1 MWDEQLLCRLLC
13 SSAKPFA
20 LEQGVAHQP
29 SLSIILNLRGINE
42 ANSDKEYPKMSK
54 LIVPTAKCRDSMM
67 YNMGN
72 KMDKMAKWVKV
83 GQECKFPVIR

>member
-1 MWDEQLLCRLLC
+1 MRQIHIRKTL
-13 SSAKPFA
+13 
-20 LEQGVAHQP
+20 Q
-29 SLSIILNLRGINE
+29 
-42 ANSDKEYPKMSK
+42 MSK

-83 GQECKFPVIR
+83 VQECKFPVIR